1 MAREFE
7 FKLNVEGLGDLQTTN
22 EELEALEQSYAR
34 VRHELD
40 QAKKGKYRSDLDG
53 IARAVE
59 KMGENTNKLA
69 GNFKTYGTQASG
81 AIKKIADAT
90 AVLQKQSDM
99 AATSAKAMVQDYRV
113 AARTLSKLDDE
124 GALSTRQ
131 SNLIGKKLK
140 LFGEGKMSTAEFE
153 AAARKISKAYGEAFS
168 KRLEINTMTKNQLTY
183 EKNMAD
189 IEAKWVEKKLVGEA
203 KALAIQ
209 KESAQKEEQSRKVG
223 EQKLA
228 QEKEVTTQKEK
239 QTKEM
244 SKQQEFR
251 TRNEEAKAL
260 KSESQKR
267 VAESRERAYEEQAWA
282 AEVQRQQK
290 LEKNDRARLIL
301 REQMRAIAEGE
312 YQLEDKQAQK
322 LALATSRLMD
332 TARNIRNFAET
343 QGYKGTVGAEATSM
357 LRSSQFYKQIMDYAV
372 GWKRVNSEEGK
383 AADTLGRMLVD
394 AKNMQSGINR
404 IHTAF
409 GQLASTVSAIR
420 QIGVEFRKGFTA
432 IAQPLLNIITRISSA
447 AFKSSLEALKNI
459 ELSEIG
465 FSNFFG
471 ASAVPGIMQNIKQA
485 ALLSPMSAAQLASY
499 VNQIAPLAGGNS
511 QLALNAATGVAK
523 MIQYSGGEVTTEME
537 YVVRNLRDVI
547 AKGTATTI
555 DIRQFNRAMPAL
567 KKVLQEMGL
576 EDFLKD
582 GEIHI
587 SKETAPKLL
596 EAFQKINEF
605 EDVGTI
611 FERTSETISGLM
623 ERIEEQ
629 AQFLIMDVAEFSG
642 LTDLIKKNLSDFLND
657 SGGLLDHI
665 KTQAQ
670 FIGRDITNWLK
681 TRDWERVLNVAKE
694 VVGVLWNGL
703 KDSLGILRQALG
715 GTNWRDTLV
724 NLANVISS
732 FIKGIAQSYSWL
744 LGIMNNLNQSGILG
758 SGIVQGGMG
767 LLGFL
772 SGNAGTLITGG
783 FRGFG
788 NFMGTLNQMTFTL
801 ISSME
806 RQQAEY
812 LKAATTVQTFDEA
825 LMIVSQSLTGVAKD
839 ILLVDEAIGGVLTE
853 EQREMVQKQ
862 LEANQTEMN
871 TLQTQANTVAKKA
884 SQLATQAETSARN
897 LNTQALAANTSAN
910 KTSAGGGLLGAAATG
925 GGTKLGSILGTALR
939 TVLTAV
945 VVGSI
950 ASGITESISN
960 AMGNDKYGSANA
972 GNWVGSVG
980 GGIAGGA
987 VAGAAIGAAGG
998 PIGAVGGAII
1008 GGLGGILKAL
1018 LEQNSILDQAR
1029 VDELDEFK
1037 QTVNNGTYVKELLST
1052 IEGGNNL
1059 TTDQINTINSNLVKQ
1074 MNQWSESTPRGTAQ
1088 MLKDYLT
1095 SININGHDLTTE
1107 VKKINDD
1114 IKENANL
1121 LWKYIEA
1128 DEIDKGNDFAA
1139 TLQSMGYSS
1148 YEISAMIY
1156 GKAAEAGKNPDQIR
1170 DYLLKWG
1177 STQDNS
1183 GLDLN
1188 WDAVSSLNS
1197 DDKLALQKK
1206 LWSAWFEI
1214 GKEGAA
1220 NMAGDNTQKEAFAQ
1234 EFADT
1239 MSNFL
1244 VGAVDKID
1252 EEKILSLV
1260 DWSDYANKAGKV
1272 SSIWETLGIGIKNTK
1287 ALELFNKS
1295 DENSLKELVD
1305 KYGITSKNL
1314 ELLYNKI
1321 DEDIPDN
1328 DDISNIVEKMTQDL
1342 TQQEIENFEKLNY
1355 MEFDKST
1362 ATYLRDAIMPKLID
1376 IEEAVKNGSTTT
1388 VEVKPSSNQFL
1399 NDATAQSQAN
1409 REAITNWL
1417 HNLNPKNRKYNGGI
1431 VYRAAGGGIRGVDTV
1446 PAMLQP
1452 GEYVVRRSAVDKV
1465 GLTALAALNTGN
1477 LGYFAR
1483 TLGRQNIY
1491 GDYSNAKTWNSTSND
1506 NRNYR
1511 NNRVVVNNYTRGA
1524 RLNRYYSLANRLG

>member
-1 MAREFE
+1 MA
-7 FKLNVEGLGDLQTTN
+7 KIDLNLNVQGLGDLREAN
-22 EELEALEQSYAR
+22 EEVEELEKTVKSLKHQLEQ
-34 VRHELD
+34 
-40 QAKKGKYRSDLDG
+40 AKSDKFKSDIDG
-53 IARAVE
+53 IAKAVGKLSE
-59 KMGENTNKLA
+59 GFNKLSK
-69 GNFKTYGTQASG
+69 NFKTSSTTQVN
-81 AIKKIADAT
+81 AIKKITEAT
-90 AVLQKQSDM
+90 IQLQKQNDRTG
-99 AATSAKAMVQDYRV
+99 TSAKAMVEEYRA
-113 AARTLSKLDDE
+113 AARLVNQLQGQGKISERQDTLISRQLKRFGLGEID
-124 GALSTRQ
+124 TRQ
-131 SNLIGKKLK
+131 FQENV
-140 LFGEGKMSTAEFE
+140 
-153 AAARKISKAYGEAFS
+153 RKISKVYSNELN
-168 KRLEINTMTKNQLTY
+168 KRLDIGSMSKNQLTY
-183 EKNMAD
+183 EKNMAEID
-189 IEAKWVEKKLVGEA
+189 AKWIEKKLTGEA
-203 KALAIQ
+203 KALAIK
-209 KESAQKEEQSRKVG
+209 KEAEQKEEQSRKIG

-228 QEKEVTTQKEK
+228 QEKEVTAQKEK

-251 TRNEEAKAL
+251 TRSDEAKAL

-282 AEVQRQQK
+282 AEIQRQQK

-312 YQLEDKQAQK
+312 YELEDKQAQK

-332 TARNIRNFAET
+332 TARNIRNFAAT

-432 IAQPLLNIITRISSA
+432 IAQPLLNIITRVSSS
-447 AFKSSLEALKNI
+447 AFKSSLEALKNM

-471 ASAVPGIMQNIKQA
+471 ASQVPGIMQNIKQE

-511 QLALNAATGVAK
+511 QLAINAATGVAK

-537 YVVRNLRDVI
+537 YVVKNLRDVI

-555 DIRQFNRAMPAL
+555 DIRQFNRAMPAF

-605 EDVGTI
+605 GDVATI

-629 AQFLIMDVAEFSG
+629 VQFLIIDVGEFSG
-642 LTDLIKKNLSDFLND
+642 LTDLIKHTMHDFLED
-657 SGGLLDHI
+657 SNGLLSHI

-670 FIGRDITNWLK
+670 FIGRDVTNWLK
-681 TRDWERVLNVAKE
+681 TRDWERVLDIAKE
-694 VVGVLWNGL
+694 VFSVLWNGL

-715 GTNWRDTLV
+715 GTDWKDTLI
-724 NLANVISS
+724 NLANLISS
-732 FIKGIAQSYSWL
+732 FVKGIANSYSWL
-744 LGIMNNLNQSGILG
+744 LGIMNTLNKSGILG
-758 SGIVQGGMG
+758 SGLVQGGMG
-767 LLGFL
+767 ILGFL

-783 FRGFG
+783 LRGFG
-788 NFMGTLNQMTFTL
+788 NFMGTLNQVTFSL

-806 RQQAEY
+806 RQQAEL
-812 LKAATTVQTFDEA
+812 LKSATTVNTFDEA
-825 LMIVSQSLTGVAKD
+825 LMIVSQSLSNVAKD
-839 ILLVDEAIGGVLTE
+839 ILLVDEAIGGVLTA
-853 EQREMVQKQ
+853 EQRKMVQDQ

-871 TLQTQANTVAKKA
+871 TLQTQANTVSKKA
-884 SQLATQAETSARN
+884 SQLATQAETNARN
-897 LNTQALAANTSAN
+897 LNTQAISANTSA
-910 KTSAGGGLLGAAATG
+910 TRASSGGGLLGPAAIG
-925 GGTKLGSILGTALR
+925 GGTKLGSLLSGALR
-939 TVLTAV
+939 SLLVGTL
-945 VVGSI
+945 VGSI
-950 ASGITESISN
+950 SSAVTEGIAN
-960 AMGNDKYGSANA
+960 AVGSSKYEAANA

-980 GGIAGGA
+980 GFTAGGA

-998 PIGAVGGAII
+998 PIGALGGAVI
-1008 GGLGGILKAL
+1008 GGLAGILKAV
-1018 LEQNSILDQAR
+1018 LEQNGILDQQR
-1029 VDELDEFK
+1029 IDELDEFK
-1037 QTVNNGTYVKELLST
+1037 QTVNNGTYVRELLST

-1095 SININGHDLTTE
+1095 HININGHDLTTE
-1107 VKKINDD
+1107 VKKITDD
-1114 IKENANL
+1114 LKENANL
-1121 LWKYIEA
+1121 LWRYVEA
-1128 DEIDKGNDFAA
+1128 DEIEKGNDFAA
-1139 TLQSMGYSS
+1139 TLKQMGYSS

-1156 GKAAEAGKNPDQIR
+1156 GKAAEAGKTPEEIR

-1177 STQDNS
+1177 STQDGGGN
-1183 GLDLN
+1183 DLN
-1188 WDAVSSLNS
+1188 WDAVSSLNA
-1197 DDKLALQKK
+1197 DDKAALQKK
-1206 LWSAWFEI
+1206 LWNAWFEI

-1220 NMAGDNTQKEAFAQ
+1220 NMAGDNAQKEEFAQ

-1239 MSNFL
+1239 MSKFL
-1244 VGAVDKID
+1244 VGAVEQID

-1260 DWSDYANKAGKV
+1260 DWSDYADKAGNVK
-1272 SSIWETLGIGIKNTK
+1272 SIWEALGIGLSSEG
-1287 ALELFNKS
+1287 ALSLFNKKDD
-1295 DENSLKELVD
+1295 DEGNAEFKALVE
-1305 KYGITSKNL
+1305 KYGLSSDNLALLNNTIT
-1314 ELLYNKI
+1314 ETVA
-1321 DEDIPDN
+1321 DHQ
-1328 DDISNIVEKMTQDL
+1328 DISNIVQKMTAGQ
-1342 TQQEIENFEKLNY
+1342 TRQEILDFQKLNY
-1355 MEFDKST
+1355 MKYEKST
-1362 ATYLRDAIMPKLID
+1362 SDFLRDSIYPKLLD
-1376 IEEAVKNGSTTT
+1376 IEAATKAAATGRDTTNTSPSTKEDSVNFWGMKLKLPQTGT
-1388 VEVKPSSNQFL
+1388 VSG
-1399 NDATAQSQAN
+1399 
-1409 REAITNWL
+1409 
-1417 HNLNPKNRKYNGGI
+1417 YNGGI
-1431 VYRAAGGGIRGVDTV
+1431 LYRAAGGGVRGVDTI
-1446 PAMLQP
+1446 PAMLQR
-1452 GEYVVRRSAVDKV
+1452 GEYVVRRSAVEKV
-1465 GLTALAALNTGN
+1465 GLTALNALNTGN

-1483 TLGRQNIY
+1483 ALGRQNIY
-1491 GDYSNAKTWNSTSND
+1491 GDYNGARTWNSTAND

-1524 RLNRYYSLANRLG
+1524 RLNRYYSLANRLI